1 MNALLALALAV
12 GGPVVTTD
20 DGPVRGAAIAGGGA
34 VFRGMRYGAPPTG
47 ALRWRAPIRPH
58 RWTRPVAAVADHA
71 ACPQSDY
78 GAWNR
83 AAARGGSEDCLFV
96 DVRTPR
102 LSPAARLPVM
112 VWIHGGG
119 NRGGAG
125 GGTADSRI
133 TERGIVLVSIQYRLG
148 ALGFLSHGAL
158 SAEDGGHS
166 GNYALLDQQL
176 ALRWVQRNIARFGGN
191 PRRVTIA
198 GESAGAQDVALQQLS
213 PLAHGLFHGAIQE
226 SGTAGFGVPPRSL
239 AQNEAVGALFAKA
252 AGLAPDATAAQLRA
266 LPVDR
271 VLAAQ
276 EAVVV
281 PGLEDNSFIW
291 LQAVV
296 DGRVLR
302 DTPAHLLARGRA
314 NPVPLIIGTNARELP
329 LHGDLS
335 AAPGIVTRA
344 FGGDARGALA
354 YYGLGPGR
362 VPRSDARLGSTTDQ
376 IATDLTFR
384 CPTHITTAAV
394 AGHGGSVW
402 HYTYD
407 ISPPDG
413 AAVTHGSEL
422 ASVFGAPAAE
432 RERGAPLLQSYWV
445 RFVRT
450 GNPNAGGSATWP
462 RVTPARL
469 RTLAFTNAGPIV
481 RDSSRL
487 PCRWRDAP
495 GDQTAMRTFVTL
507 RPLQTLW
514 PAQCGP

>member
-1 MNALLALALAV
+1 MSVLLALALAAA
-12 GGPVVTTD
+12 GPIVTTD
-20 DGPVRGAAIAGGGA
+20 DGPVRGAATAGGGA
-34 VFRGMRYGAPPTG
+34 VFRGIRYGAPPTG
-47 ALRWRAPIRPH
+47 ALRWRAPVRPR
-58 RWTRPVAAVADHA
+58 RWTTPIAAVADHA

-78 GAWNR
+78 GTWNR

-102 LSPAARLPVM
+102 LTPTAKLPVL

-125 GGTADSRI
+125 GGTVESRI
-133 TERGIVLVSIQYRLG
+133 TERGIVVVGIQYRLG
-148 ALGFLSHGAL
+148 ALGFLSHAAL

-166 GNYALLDQQL
+166 GNYALMDQQL
-176 ALRWVQRNIARFGGN
+176 ALRWVQRNIARFGGD

-213 PLAHGLFHGAIQE
+213 PLAHGLFHAAIQE

-239 AQNEAVGALFAKA
+239 AQNEAVGALFARA
-252 AGLAPDATAAQLRA
+252 AGLAPDGTAAQLRA

-276 EAVVV
+276 DAIVA

-296 DGRVLR
+296 DGRVLP
-302 DTPAHLLARGRA
+302 DTPARLLARGRV

-344 FGGDARGALA
+344 FGSHAGAALA
-354 YYGLGPGR
+354 YYGLAPGR
-362 VPRSDARLGSTTDQ
+362 MPVSDPRLGSTTDQ

-384 CPTHITTAAV
+384 CPTRVTAAAV
-394 AGHGGSVW
+394 AGYGGSVW
-402 HYTYD
+402 QYAYDYTA
-407 ISPPDG
+407 PDG
-413 AAVTHGSEL
+413 TAVTHGSEL
-422 ASVFGAPAAE
+422 RSVFGTPATGL
-432 RERGAPLLQSYWV
+432 ERGAPPLQSYWV
-445 RFVRT
+445 QFVRT
-450 GNPNAGGSATWP
+450 GNPNATGSAPWP
-462 RVTPARL
+462 EITATSPHA
-469 RTLAFTNAGPIV
+469 LAFTNAGPIV
-481 RDSSRL
+481 RDATRL
-487 PCRWRDAP
+487 PCLWRNA
-495 GDQTAMRTFVTL
+495 A
-507 RPLQTLW
+507 
-514 PAQCGP
+514 